1 MPQEKTTKE
10 KLLEEFIQLR
20 IKIPYQNFNLSPSD
34 FYKLENGF
42 IVLQDFFL
50 KAIDQT
56 REEAIRGEIEYWKGV
71 FDKRPKDRDLESD
84 NIAQN
89 FARIEIERLEN
100 KIKSLIN
107 KQ

>member
-1 MPQEKTTKE
+1 MSKE
-10 KLLEEFIQLR
+10 KILEEFIQLR

-56 REEAIRGEIEYWKGV
+56 REETIRKVEELLPEETFDDTYNYALKEVRDILNKLKKNHKGNM
-71 FDKRPKDRDLESD
+71 LEES
-84 NIAQN
+84 
-89 FARIEIERLEN
+89 LEN
-100 KIKSLIN
+100 N
-107 KQ
+107 